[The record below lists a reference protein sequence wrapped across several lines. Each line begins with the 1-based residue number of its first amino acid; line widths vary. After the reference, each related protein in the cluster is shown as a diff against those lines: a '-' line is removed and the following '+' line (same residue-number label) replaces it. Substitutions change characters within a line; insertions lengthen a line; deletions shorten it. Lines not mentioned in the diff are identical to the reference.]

1 MPTLAGHP
9 AANPGVAA
17 LRNDVLL
24 AGLSGNLLEAVADGV
39 GGQMVLVV
47 DLPVYAQGEVEVA

>member
-1 MPTLAGHP
+1 LAGHP